1 MLVEV
6 REAMFVCAW
15 AKEVKRSLI
24 GNVRVACDVGWG
36 SRGNV
41 CLCVSKRGEE
51 KCSEECS
58 CGMWCWL
65 RFARQCLFVRE
76 QARWRE
82 VSWWMFVWHVM
93 LVEVREAMFVCAWAK
108 EVKRSVLRNVRVA
121 CDVGWGSRGNVC
133 LCVSQRGEE
142 KFDRECSCGMWCWL
156 RFARQ
161 CLFVREQKRWREVS
175 WWMFVWH
182 VMLVEVREAMFVCAW
197 AKEVKRSFIGN
208 VRVACDVGW
217 GSRGNVCLCVS
228 KRGEEKFYRECSCGM
243 WCWLRFAR
251 QCLFVREQKRWREV
265 L

>member
-51 KCSEECS
+51 KFL
-58 CGMWCWL
+58 G
-65 RFARQCLFVRE
+65 
-76 QARWRE
+76 
-82 VSWWMFVWHVM
+82 
-93 LVEVREAMFVCAWAK
+93 
-108 EVKRSVLRNVRVA
+108 
-121 CDVGWGSRGNVC
+121 
-133 LCVSQRGEE
+133 
-142 KFDRECSCGMWCWL
+142 ECSCGMWCWL

-161 CLFVREQKRWREVS
+161 CLFVREQKRWREVL
-175 WWMFVWH
+175 W
-182 VMLVEVREAMFVCAW
+182 
-197 AKEVKRSFIGN
+197 GN

-228 KRGEEKFYRECSCGM
+228 KRGEEKFGIGNVRVACDVGWGSRGNVCLCVCKRGVLAGSCL
-243 WCWLRFAR
+243 CDDNRVSSA
-251 QCLFVREQKRWREV
+251 
-265 L
+265 